1 MTDHFY
7 HAFEEK
13 YRGSRGLIKSRQAA
27 YLPYIDVLK
36 AQRENLK
43 ALDLGCGR
51 GEWLELLK
59 EWGIEAEGIDLDAS
73 MLSICYEMGLNVRED
88 NALTVLAK
96 MPSSSLDIISGFHI
110 AEHLD
115 FPDLVALVRN
125 AFNALKPG
133 GLLILETPN
142 SENIAVATSSFYL
155 DPTHHNP
162 LPIQL
167 LSFLFEYAGFSA
179 IEEIRLNADIEVN
192 QNSWISL
199 HDVVA
204 GVSRDYGIVGQTPFL
219 TDSGSNLSIKNIQGE
234 SGLTYLDLVGRFDS
248 QTHRVNEQIWDAIIE
263 SAELKAEI
271 TSLQLE
277 NSVVLLRLH
286 KLEAPY
292 RLIKR
297 LLRLPFGL
305 IRRLRALVGN
315 LYRALKR
322 IVKKILVMTIKKL
335 GLYQRLHAFY
345 YRNRDRID
353 YDALNPHAK
362 EVYQDLQDEIS
373 KNKRLK

>member
-13 YRGSRGLIKSRQAA
+13 YRGSRDLIKSRQAA

-36 AQRENLK
+36 AQRGNLK

-179 IEEIRLNADIEVN
+179 IEEVRLNADIEVN
-192 QNSWISL
+192 KNSWISL

-234 SGLTYLDLVGRFDS
+234 PGLTYLDLVGRFDS
-248 QTHRVNEQIWDAIIE
+248 QTHRVNEQIRDAVIE
-263 SAELKAEI
+263 IAALKF
-271 TSLQLE
+271 E
-277 NSVVLLRLH
+277 NSAVMARLH

-292 RLIKR
+292 RLVKR
-297 LLRLPFGL
+297 LLRLPLGL
-305 IRRLRALVGN
+305 LRMLRNVAGN

-322 IVKKILVMTIKKL
+322 IVKKILVMMIKKL

>member
-1 MTDHFY
+1 MTGHFY
-7 HAFEEK
+7 HAFEER
-13 YRGSRGLIKSRQAA
+13 YRGSRELIKSRQAA
-27 YLPYIDVLK
+27 YLPYIEALK
-36 AQRENLK
+36 TQRGNLK

-73 MLSICYEMGLNVRED
+73 MLSICYEMGLNVHED

-125 AFNALKPG
+125 AFKALKPG

-179 IEEIRLNADIEVN
+179 VKEVRLNADIVVN

-219 TDSGSNLSIKNIQGE
+219 TDSSTNLSIKNIKGE
-234 SGLTYLDLVGRFDS
+234 HGLTYLDLVGRFDS
-248 QTHRVNEQIWDAIIE
+248 QTHRVNEQIRDAVIE
-263 SAELKAEI
+263 IAALK
-271 TSLQLE
+271 
-277 NSVVLLRLH
+277 LRLH
-286 KLEAPY
+286 RLEAPY
-292 RLIKR
+292 RFLKR
-297 LLRLPFGL
+297 LLRLPLGL
-305 IRRLRALVGN
+305 VRQVRSTAGN
-315 LYRALKR
+315 LYRVFKR
-322 IVKKILVMTIKKL
+322 IVKKVLVTIVKKL

-362 EVYQDLQDEIS
+362 EVYRDLRDEIS
-373 KNKRLK
+373 KNKRMK